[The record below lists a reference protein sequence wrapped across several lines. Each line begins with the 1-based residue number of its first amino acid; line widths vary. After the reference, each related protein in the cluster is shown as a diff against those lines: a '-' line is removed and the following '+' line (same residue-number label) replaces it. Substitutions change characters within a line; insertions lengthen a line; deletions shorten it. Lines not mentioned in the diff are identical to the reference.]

1 LNFLLPF
8 PATKQKFSFLLQRR
22 LNRLIF
28 VCLLFSSAKP
38 SFFLI

>member
-1 LNFLLPF
+1 
-8 PATKQKFSFLLQRR
+8 LQRR
-22 LNRLIF
+22 LDRLIF